1 MIENYSEQKYVE
13 PDGTRKFFTVDIAL
27 ERVDIN
33 PKTGKEKT
41 IKNKI
46 TILVKAANMTEAQ
59 KRAEEYQK
67 GDCTNAWK
75 ITKIMEAKLSCVAY

>member
-1 MIENYSEQKYVE
+1 MVENYSEQKYVG

-59 KRAEEYQK
+59 KRAEEYQR
-67 GDCTNAWK
+67 GDYTNEWK

>member
-1 MIENYSEQKYVE
+1 MVENYSEQKYVV
-13 PDGTRKFFTVDIAL
+13 PDGIRKFFTVDIAL

-67 GDCTNAWK
+67 GDCTNEWK